1 LLLLHY
7 ERTNQKTWI
16 QKSKPNGS
24 RRYDLAITCKVKACY
39 AIRVAISAASVSC
52 ATSPRG
58 TGEDDDDDD
67 GTRFSFVTFDP
78 NDGTF
83 GDLLPP
89 LAVVKWAGLPAPDP
103 TVSDSSLTVWNDYD
117 GASFDEIAALIEK
130 HL

>member
-1 LLLLHY
+1 MDPKIKAKWVAALRSGDYVQGQGVLRDKSRHFCCLGVLCDVAA
-7 ERTNQKTWI
+7 RDGIGKWI
-16 QKSKPNGS
+16 EP
-24 RRYDLAITCKVKACY
+24 
-39 AIRVAISAASVSC
+39 
-52 ATSPRG
+52 